1 MGEMMKASE
10 VVLILS
16 RLMHEHGDCEVNV
29 EYRSG
34 HAGNPI
40 ADLSAQLVD
49 HGSKKVFIA
58 NSLSHND

>member
-1 MGEMMKASE
+1 MKASE
-10 VVLILS
+10 VVLILNS
-16 RLMHEHGDCEVNV
+16 LVNEHGDCDVTV

-40 ADLSAQLVD
+40 ADLSMKLVD

-58 NSLSHND
+58 NSLIQND